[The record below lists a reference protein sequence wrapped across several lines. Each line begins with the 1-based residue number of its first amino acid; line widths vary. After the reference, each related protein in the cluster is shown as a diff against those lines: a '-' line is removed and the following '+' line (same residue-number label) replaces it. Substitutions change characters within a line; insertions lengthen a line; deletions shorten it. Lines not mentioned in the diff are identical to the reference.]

1 MVAGWAAQMCLSV
14 SSGADGTVGTTGVML
29 KKSPSD
35 GSQGCS
41 GAAPKSLST
50 DACKWA
56 HMAPLHLQHK
66 REDEIDHQG
75 CDHDETAQQNTSC
88 LYCGARA
95 TLKREKQDHQSD
107 VQRVDFLTR
116 FSVICN
122 FLQSQCTSSR

>member
-1 MVAGWAAQMCLSV
+1 MELLAPPVLCW
-14 SSGADGTVGTTGVML
+14 
-29 KKSPSD
+29 KNPPSD

-41 GAAPKSLST
+41 GAAPKPLST

-88 LYCGARA
+88 MKDVL
-95 TLKREKQDHQSD
+95 LSQSY
-107 VQRVDFLTR
+107 T
-116 FSVICN
+116 
-122 FLQSQCTSSR
+122 

>member
-1 MVAGWAAQMCLSV
+1 MEPLAPPVLCW
-14 SSGADGTVGTTGVML
+14 
-29 KKSPSD
+29 KKNPPSD

-56 HMAPLHLQHK
+56 HMAPLHIQHK

-88 LYCGARA
+88 MKDVLFSRSY
-95 TLKREKQDHQSD
+95 TL
-107 VQRVDFLTR
+107 
-116 FSVICN
+116 
-122 FLQSQCTSSR
+122 